1 MNCGCEK
8 KQEYGEPVMYIG
20 DGITTEFPIPFGHLG
35 DMITIKTP
43 ECGISVKVER
53 DCAYQVVDGV
63 VKFLT
68 PPPKGTVVAFAPDG
82 CLLNARGEWSTE
94 KIYRR
99 GDVITHDDVCYF
111 AKDTSCGAEPLTHS
125 DKWLAVS
132 GVSATLQIGTV
143 TTAPAGTPAS
153 VTNRGTAREAILDF
167 VIPGGAKGD
176 KGDTGDI
183 GAQYDTVAE
192 MVADAGLRNGDYAQ
206 TGGYYSYGDKGACL
220 YRISNTSGS
229 LKIRLNSGL
238 YAEVAES
245 EITSGKLGIIGTKN
259 AGLLQTAIDTYARFV
274 IDTDI
279 TTTHKLVMNKDGRTL
294 IIRSATIT
302 YTGSDEAAIHATSS
316 NSVIAGDGR
325 AAITGQGTGAGILLG
340 GEGKTKNCLS
350 NVIKT
355 LNIAKFESGISIYN
369 NQLNG
374 LAVYFH
380 NIGDMNIQDCKNGIL
395 LTGWANA
402 NIVSNIIFWRCGSAN
417 NSGGA
422 VVMKTLN
429 GQYPL
434 ENNISHIFHH
444 QSTDATTLNIE
455 KTNFSVFTGIICEQ
469 GGSGAKSLVITDDG
483 TIWNI
488 FSMCSNVSAF
498 RQVPS
503 ACYNSNIF
511 MDLTGLAAGAVS
523 SNSLT
528 GTTLSYKKQNSP
540 MTLKRYYRGKNVFS
554 ERARPLLLTLLTGR
568 KIGCGIFLKVR
579 VRYGNAANVMLI
591 NTWAEKSFICKFN
604 ADATSVEELESL
616 VIHGNLITYAD
627 NEIHIVTPDNGTN
640 VDVFLLVEVEQT
652 VYNMANDTVYT
663 LNEEL
668 FEEVS

>member
-82 CLLNARGEWSTE
+82 CLLNARGEWNTE
-94 KIYRR
+94 KIYRK
-99 GDVITHDDVCYF
+99 GDIITHDDVCYF

-143 TTAPAGTPAS
+143 TTAPAGTQAS

-192 MVADAGLRNGDYAQ
+192 MVADAGLNAGDYAQ

-279 TTTHKLVMNKDGRTL
+279 TMTHKLVINKSSRTL
-294 IIRSATIT
+294 IIRSAAVT
-302 YTGSDEAAIHATSS
+302 YSGSDETAIHLTGS
-316 NSVIAGDGR
+316 NCVIEGDGTAGIR
-325 AAITGQGTGAGILLG
+325 GNNTGAGILLG
-340 GEGKTKNCLS
+340 GEGKTQNCLCNIIKKLGIS
-350 NVIKT
+350 N
-355 LNIAKFESGISIYN
+355 FESGISIYN
-369 NQLNG
+369 HQLNG
-374 LAVYFH
+374 LAVYF
-380 NIGDMNIQDCKNGIL
+380 NNVGDMNIQHCKNGIL
-395 LTGWANA
+395 MTGYANA
-402 NIVSNIIFWRCGSAN
+402 NIISNIIFWGCGSADN
-417 NSGGA
+417 VGGA
-422 VVMKTLN
+422 IVMKTLD
-429 GQYPL
+429 GQAPL

-444 QSTDATTLNIE
+444 ASADATTLNIE
-455 KTNFSVFTGIICEQ
+455 KTNFSIFTGIICEQ
-469 GGSGAKSLVITDDG
+469 GGSGAKSLVITDDSSAS
-483 TIWNI
+483 NI
-488 FSMCSNVSAF
+488 FSMVSNVSAYRSIPAVCF
-498 RQVPS
+498 QK
-503 ACYNSNIF
+503 NIF
-511 MDLTGLAAGAVS
+511 MDLSKVVSGAATFSNVS
-523 SNSLT
+523 A
-528 GTTLSYKKQNSP
+528 G
-540 MTLKRYYRGKNVFS
+540 NVFS
-554 ERARPLLLTLLTGR
+554 KGQRNPLTLKKYYQGKTGFLERATPLLLTLPTDQ
-568 KIGCGIFLKVR
+568 KIPSGVFLKVR
-579 VRYGNAANVMLI
+579 VRFGNGNNVNEL
-591 NTWAEKSFICKFN
+591 NTWAEKTFICKFN
-604 ADATSVEELESL
+604 IGSTTVEELESPA
-616 VIHGNLITYAD
+616 IHGNLITHAD
-627 NEIHIVTPDNGTN
+627 NQISITIPNNGTN
-640 VDVFLLVEVEQT
+640 VSVGLLVEVEQGVT
-652 VYNMANDTVYT
+652 SNDSIIYT
-663 LNEEL
+663 LNDEL